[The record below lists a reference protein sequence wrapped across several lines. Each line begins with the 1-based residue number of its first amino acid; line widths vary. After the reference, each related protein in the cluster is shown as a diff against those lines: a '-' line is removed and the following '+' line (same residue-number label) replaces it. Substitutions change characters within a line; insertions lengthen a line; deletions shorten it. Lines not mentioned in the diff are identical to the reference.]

1 MSPTVRRGV
10 FPGSFDPLTVAHV
23 AVADAA
29 VGALGLDRLELSV
42 SRDALGKPHLDQT
55 LDERVADLRTA
66 VAGRAGWGVV
76 VTTARLMADVAD
88 GFDAVVLGA
97 DKLAQVL
104 DPTWYHEDPALQV
117 AARDTALR
125 RLPTVAV
132 APRTGQPLDGLVD
145 AARGA
150 GLDLVV
156 LDVAD
161 HLHEVSASA
170 VRAGRLDWR
179 AVG

>member
-1 MSPTVRRGV
+1 MAPTVRRGV

-23 AVADAA
+23 ALADAA
-29 VGALGLDRLELSV
+29 VEVLGLDRLELSV
-42 SRDALGKPHLDQT
+42 SRDALGKPHLDLT

-66 VAGRAGWGVV
+66 VADRPGWGVV
-76 VTTARLMADVAD
+76 VTTARLLAEVAD

-104 DPTWYHEDPALQV
+104 DPVWYADDAE
-117 AARDTALR
+117 RDDAVR

-132 APRTGQPLDGLVD
+132 GPRAGQPLDGLVD
-145 AARGA
+145 QAGA
-150 GLDLVV
+150 LGVTLVV
-156 LDVAD
+156 LDVAE
-161 HLHEVSASA
+161 HLHEVSATA
-170 VRAGRLDWR
+170 VRAGRDEWR

>member
-29 VGALGLDRLELSV
+29 VEALALDRLELSV
-42 SRDALGKPHLDQT
+42 SRGALGKPHLDQT
-55 LDERVADLRTA
+55 LDERVAELRTA
-66 VAGRAGWGVV
+66 VASRPGWGVV
-76 VTTARLMADVAD
+76 VTTARLLADVAD
-88 GFDAVVLGA
+88 GFDALVLGA

-104 DPTWYHEDPALQV
+104 DPSWYGSAEERD
-117 AARDTALR
+117 AAVL

-132 APRTGQPLDGLVD
+132 APRTGQDLSGLVD
-145 AARGA
+145 AARRA
-150 GLDLVV
+150 GVDLVV

-170 VRAGRLDWR
+170 VRAGRHDWR